1 MRLNERLRDT
11 ELDLDDA
18 TTSRRELQQRIQKY
32 ESQIQYM
39 TNQNDGLKID
49 NDGLKVDLGLYPAL
63 LASED

>member
-11 ELDLDDA
+11 ELDLEDA

-32 ESQIQYM
+32 EAQIQYM
-39 TNQNDGLKID
+39 TNQNDGLKLDI
-49 NDGLKVDLGLYPAL
+49 DGLKVDLGLYPAL